1 MKRWRYIS
9 ILLTVFI
16 AFPASFSGSK
26 GSVATQGGSNN
37 FFEGAE
43 RVVAER
49 EVKRLM
55 RIQAR
60 HQPAMMTH
68 PGVIGFGIGVNSD
81 TRQLVYRIFMD
92 EDEPI
97 ASIASMPATIEG
109 VPLEV
114 ERRQPMVAINGGDG
128 CIPCHSEQLSLPVQM
143 GNSTSFDLACHA
155 CTLGFKARDLDTGQ
169 LVYMT
174 AGHCAIDATF
184 CPASAPIGTMNFH
197 RSTGD
202 NGCSL
207 AGLLN
212 IGALADRAFPTLGD
226 ANIDAAEI
234 ISSDA
239 QTSSAIRDIGTPSA
253 IPATVLPG
261 DLVQKSGRTTGLT
274 FDTVRFVNL
283 SNLIT
288 FSCGSSV
295 FNGLIFFEAGG
306 GCSNPPCASARP
318 GDSGSAVLT
327 RANPPQIVGLL
338 ISATPD
344 GLFGG
349 VVPIASI
356 LNRFN
361 LTLDLSQGASF
372 NICLQDESDST
383 KVAFMN
389 SSTGDYLF
397 SCNGDVVTGRGK
409 MTIKGNSFTLQHNAP
424 DRRVLI
430 KVDESVHKGTANLQ
444 TPPGTIKCSIVDRN
458 TQDNTCNSQ

>member
-26 GSVATQGGSNN
+26 GAVATQAGGSNN

-60 HQPAMMTH
+60 HQSAMMAH
-68 PGVIGFGIGVNSD
+68 PGVNGFGIGVNTS

-97 ASIASMPATIEG
+97 TSMPATIEG
-109 VPLEV
+109 VPVEV
-114 ERRQPMVAINGGDG
+114 EKRQRLVMINGGDG

-143 GNSTSFDLACHA
+143 GNSTSGNLFCSA

-174 AGHCAIDATF
+174 AGHCSLDATG
-184 CPASAPIGTMNFH
+184 CPATAPIGTMNFH
-197 RSTGD
+197 RGALD

-207 AGLLN
+207 MGLLN
-212 IGALADRAFPTLGD
+212 IGTQADLAFPTLGD
-226 ANIDAAEI
+226 TNVDAVEI

-253 IPATVLPG
+253 VPATVLPG
-261 DLVQKSGRTTGLT
+261 DVVQKSGRTTGLT
-274 FDTVRFVNL
+274 FGAVSFVNGTA
-283 SNLIT
+283 LI
-288 FSCGSSV
+288 SSPCNPLFLFPAV
-295 FNGLIFFEAGG
+295 IGIDATG
-306 GCSNPPCASARP
+306 GCSNPPCAIGRG
-318 GDSGSAVLT
+318 GDSGSAVLNM
-327 RANPPQIVGLL
+327 ANPPQIAGLL
-338 ISATPD
+338 FAANSS
-344 GLFGG
+344 GSFGFAI
-349 VVPIASI
+349 PIADI
-356 LNRFN
+356 LSRFN

-372 NICLQDESDST
+372 NICLQDESDAD
-383 KVAFMN
+383 KVVLMN
-389 SSTGDYLF
+389 SSTGDYIF
-397 SCNGDVVTGRGK
+397 SCAGDVVTGRGR
-409 MTIKGNSFTLQHNAP
+409 MTIKGNSFTLQHNAA

-430 KVDESVHKGTANLQ
+430 KVDGGVHKGTASLQ
-444 TPPGTIKCSIVDRN
+444 TPPGVIKCSIVDKN